1 MLVEFG
7 NIRSLLLFSFLL
19 ILVKYPFSTKVSAKS
34 NVQSKKNYESHSN

>member
-7 NIRSLLLFSFLL
+7 SIRSLLLFSFLL

-34 NVQSKKNYESHSN
+34 KFNRKKL